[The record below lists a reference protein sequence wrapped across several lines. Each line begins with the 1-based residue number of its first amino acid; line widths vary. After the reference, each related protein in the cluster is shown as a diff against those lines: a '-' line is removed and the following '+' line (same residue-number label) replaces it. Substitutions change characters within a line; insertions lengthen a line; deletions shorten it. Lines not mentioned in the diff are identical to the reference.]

1 MLQAIDVR
9 PRKDEEKMKIAR
21 RDLLGMSG
29 VALLGT
35 AQAARAQAPR
45 AADVKLE
52 KNVTTGKGGAIELH
66 ADIYRP
72 PAGTEKRMALVHF
85 HGGGFVGG
93 NKESLAQRVLPI
105 TARGYV
111 SVTAQYRLGQG
122 VTWLNQVE
130 DAATQLQWVKTQMSR
145 LGVDRVGVVGYSAGG
160 YLATYAASRKDLG
173 AAACVAFYAAPQV
186 SKAVMPAG
194 SDDAAL
200 QETNVRLRM
209 QEGYPPTILH
219 HGLADATVAPEN
231 SLKTLEVLRAAKV
244 PSELHTYA
252 NVPHVF
258 DEHPEM
264 AEMAAQLTDFF
275 LDRVVL
281 HPKTYPP
288 FGGER
293 GR

>member
-1 MLQAIDVR
+1 
-9 PRKDEEKMKIAR
+9 MKIAR

-29 VALLGT
+29 AALSVLGT
-35 AQAARAQAPR
+35 AQRAGAQAVGASR
-45 AADVKLE
+45 NAEVKVE
-52 KNVTTGKGGAIELH
+52 KNVTTGKGGDAELH
-66 ADIYRP
+66 VDIYRP

-93 NKESLAQRVLPI
+93 NKESLSQRVLPI

-111 SVTAQYRLGQG
+111 SVTAQYRLGNG

-130 DAATQLQWVKTQMSR
+130 DAATQFQWVKAHMSQ

-160 YLATYAASRKDLG
+160 YLATYAASRKELG
-173 AAACVAFYAAPQV
+173 VAACVAFYAAPLV
-186 SKAVMPAG
+186 AKAVMPAG

-200 QETNVRLRM
+200 LATNVRLRM
-209 QEGYPPTILH
+209 QEGYPPTVLH
-219 HGLADATVAPEN
+219 HGLADVTVAPEN
-231 SLKTLEVLRAAKV
+231 SLKTLEVLRTAKV

-275 LDRVVL
+275 LDRVLL

>member
-1 MLQAIDVR
+1 
-9 PRKDEEKMKIAR
+9 MKIAR

-29 VALLGT
+29 AALGALGT
-35 AQAARAQAPR
+35 AQRAGAQVAGVTTSR
-45 AADVKLE
+45 TADVKVE
-52 KNVTTGKGGAIELH
+52 KNVTTGKGGDTELH
-66 ADIYRP
+66 VDIYRP

-93 NKESLAQRVLPI
+93 NKESLSQRVLPI

-111 SVTAQYRLGQG
+111 SVTAQYRLGKG

-130 DAATQLQWVKTQMSR
+130 DAATQFQWVKEHMSQ

-160 YLATYAASRKDLG
+160 YLATYTASRKELG
-173 AAACVAFYAAPQV
+173 AAACAAFYAAPQV
-186 SKAVMPAG
+186 TKAVMPPG
-194 SDDAAL
+194 SDEAGL
-200 QETNVRLRM
+200 QATNVRVRI
-209 QEGYPPTILH
+209 QEGYPPTVLH
-219 HGLADATVAPEN
+219 HGLADVTVPPEN
-231 SLKTLEVLRAAKV
+231 SLKTLEVLRSAKV

-252 NVPHVF
+252 GVPHVF
-258 DEHPEM
+258 DQHPEF

-275 LDRVVL
+275 LERVLL

-293 GR
+293 GRGAA